1 MSTYPDRLGV
11 FPLDGVVLFPH
22 AHLPVHVADSRDAAL
37 VADALRRDGRLVLA
51 ALRDRDTRVVRA
63 PVHST
68 ACAGCIIRH
77 QRLNDDVAQIIVRG
91 ERVVHLR
98 ETECWDPFRVAR
110 LDAEEPERLR
120 SRELARHR
128 VRELRELIERC
139 CPGVFAKLE
148 RKLYH
153 SPDEDGGLELL
164 NTLAAFLPVRM
175 EKKLEWLQCE
185 CPQAR
190 WQDLRDTLVRMA
202 EGRERKARVM
212 ARYEDLRPERPRIN

>member
-22 AHLPVHVADSRDAAL
+22 AHLPVRVDDSRHHAL
-37 VADALRRDGRLVLA
+37 VKDALGRDGRLVLA
-51 ALRDRDTRVVRA
+51 PLCHREDRVVRA
-63 PVHST
+63 PVHTT

-77 QRLNDDVAQIIVRG
+77 QRLNDDVSDLIVRG

-98 ETECWDPFRVAR
+98 EVERWDPYRVAR
-110 LDAEEPERLR
+110 LDAEEPEQLR
-120 SRELARHR
+120 SKENARRR
-128 VRELRELIERC
+128 VKELRDLIERC

-153 SPDEDGGLELL
+153 SPEEDGGLELL
-164 NTLAAFLPVRM
+164 NTLASSLPVRM
-175 EKKLEWLQCE
+175 EKKLEWLRCD

-190 WQDLRDTLVRMA
+190 WEDLRETLLRMA
-202 EGRERKARVM
+202 EERDRNARVIV
-212 ARYEDLRPERPRIN
+212 RYEDLRPPKPRSN